1 MIFEF
6 TSSEHIGMLS
16 AFAKAIGSKVE
27 NGIVELPEH
36 LGNGY
41 MRGLDLG
48 PQIRMMIRQYELN
61 EDLVFRRSASGNGT
75 RVVVIAFH
83 NFFYPSSDKKPGL
96 PFVQITTAGIDY
108 EDFFPV
114 NSTINTI
121 IIAVNVDLLK
131 TLLHPGKEDAL
142 FQEED
147 TLLQEEDALFRN
159 ILYGNQPFLY
169 EELISPQMQALA
181 NQIVT
186 AGQNGPLQHF
196 FYRLKAEEL
205 IYLLFMELLKR
216 REAPAQTLNVAD
228 VKKIY
233 QVKDKIL
240 AHIDHPPKLEELA
253 KFSGMSESK
262 LKRLFKQIFGKNI
275 YDYYQSFRM
284 TEAAYLL
291 KEKGLSV
298 SETGYQLGFS
308 NLSHFARVFEKYIG
322 LKPKRYASTN
332 ASL

>member
-6 TSSEHIGMLS
+6 TATEHIGMLT

-48 PQIRMMIRQYELN
+48 PQIRMMIRQYELK
-61 EDLVFRRSASGNGT
+61 EDLVFRRTASGKGSK
-75 RVVVIAFH
+75 VVVIAFH
-83 NFFYPSSDKKPGL
+83 DFFHPVSNKKPPL
-96 PFVQITTAGIDY
+96 PFVQITTAAIDY

-114 NSTINTI
+114 DSTINTI

-131 TLLHPGKEDAL
+131 ELLHPGEEDVL
-142 FQEED
+142 FQ
-147 TLLQEEDALFRN
+147 T
-159 ILYGNQPFLY
+159 IIYGNQPFLY
-169 EELISPQMQALA
+169 EELISPHMQALA
-181 NQIVT
+181 SQIVT
-186 AGQNGPLQHF
+186 ADSTGPLQHF
-196 FYRLKAEEL
+196 FYRIKAEEL
-205 IYLLFMELLKR
+205 IYLLFTELLKR
-216 REAPAQTLNVAD
+216 REAFTHTLNVAD
-228 VKKIY
+228 VKTIY
-233 QVKDKIL
+233 QVKDNIL

-322 LKPKRYASTN
+322 LKPKRYS
-332 ASL
+332 SKG

>member
-6 TSSEHIGMLS
+6 AATEHIGMLS

-48 PQIRMMIRQYELN
+48 PQIRMMIRQYELK

-75 RVVVIAFH
+75 KVVVIAFH
-83 NFFYPSSDKKPGL
+83 DFFHPSSDKKPPL

-131 TLLHPGKEDAL
+131 ELLHPGEEDAL
-142 FQEED
+142 FQ
-147 TLLQEEDALFRN
+147 TV
-159 ILYGNQPFLY
+159 IYGNQPFLY
-169 EELISPQMQALA
+169 EELISPHMQALA
-181 NQIVT
+181 SQIVT
-186 AGQNGPLQHF
+186 ADSAGPLQHF

-205 IYLLFMELLKR
+205 IYLLFTELLKR
-216 REAPAQTLNVAD
+216 REAFTHTLNVAD
-228 VKKIY
+228 VKTIY
-233 QVKDKIL
+233 QVKDNIL

-322 LKPKRYASTN
+322 LKPKRYS
-332 ASL
+332 SKG

>member
-6 TSSEHIGMLS
+6 TAAEHIGMLA
-16 AFAKAIGSKVE
+16 AFAKAIGSKIE

-36 LGNGY
+36 LGKGY

-48 PQIRMMIRQYELN
+48 PQIRMMIRQYELK
-61 EDLVFRRSASGNGT
+61 EDLVFRRTASGKGT
-75 RVVVIAFH
+75 KVVVIAFH
-83 NFFYPSSDKKPGL
+83 NFFHPSSDKKPAL

-131 TLLHPGKEDAL
+131 TLLHPGEEDAL
-142 FQEED
+142 FQTIIFGD
-147 TLLQEEDALFRN
+147 
-159 ILYGNQPFLY
+159 QPFLY

-181 NQIVT
+181 SQIVT
-186 AGQNGPLQHF
+186 AEHTGPLRHF

-205 IYLLFMELLKR
+205 IYLLFKALLKR

-228 VKKIY
+228 VKTIY

-322 LKPKRYASTN
+322 LKPKRYS
-332 ASL
+332 SKR

>member
-27 NGIVELPEH
+27 NGIVKLPQS

-83 NFFYPSSDKKPGL
+83 NFFYPTSDKKPGL

-131 TLLHPGKEDAL
+131 ELLQSGGKDVL
-142 FQEED
+142 LQNEED
-147 TLLQEEDALFRN
+147 TLFQN
-159 ILYGNQPFLY
+159 IIYGKQPFLY

-186 AGQNGPLQHF
+186 ADKNGPLQHF

-205 IYLLFMELLKR
+205 IYLLFTELLKR
-216 REAPAQTLNVAD
+216 REVPAQALNVAD

-233 QVKDKIL
+233 QVKDNIL

-322 LKPKRYASTN
+322 LKPKRYS
-332 ASL
+332 SKG

>member
-6 TSSEHIGMLS
+6 TAAEHIGMLA
-16 AFAKAIGSKVE
+16 AFAKAIGSKIE

-36 LGNGY
+36 LGKGY

-48 PQIRMMIRQYELN
+48 PQIRMMIRQYELK
-61 EDLVFRRSASGNGT
+61 EDLVFRRTASGKGT
-75 RVVVIAFH
+75 KVVVIAFH
-83 NFFYPSSDKKPGL
+83 NFFHPSSDKKPAL

-121 IIAVNVDLLK
+121 ILAVNVDLLK
-131 TLLHPGKEDAL
+131 ALLHPGEEDAL
-142 FQEED
+142 FQ
-147 TLLQEEDALFRN
+147 N
-159 ILYGNQPFLY
+159 IIFGDQPFLY

-181 NQIVT
+181 SQIVT
-186 AGQNGPLQHF
+186 AEHTGPLRHF

-205 IYLLFMELLKR
+205 IYLLFTALLKR

-228 VKKIY
+228 VKTIY

-322 LKPKRYASTN
+322 LKPKRYSSN
-332 ASL
+332 G

>member
-1 MIFEF
+1 MVFEF
-6 TSSEHIGMLS
+6 SSTEHIGMLG
-16 AFAKAIGSKVE
+16 AFAKAIGSKIE

-36 LGNGY
+36 LGTGY

-48 PQIRMMIRQYELN
+48 PQLRIMIRQYELK
-61 EDLVFRRSASGNGT
+61 EDLAFKRSASGNGKNI
-75 RVVVIAFH
+75 VVIAFH
-83 NFFYPSSDKKPGL
+83 DFFNTSSEKKTPL

-131 TLLHPGKEDAL
+131 ELLHSGAENAL
-142 FQEED
+142 FQ
-147 TLLQEEDALFRN
+147 T
-159 ILYGNQPFLY
+159 IIYGNQPFLY
-169 EELISPQMQALA
+169 EELISPHMQDLA
-181 NQIVT
+181 SQIVS
-186 AGQNGPLQHF
+186 ARQAGPLSNF

-205 IYLLFMELLKR
+205 IYLLFTELLKR
-216 REAPAQTLNVAD
+216 GEARSQTLNMAD
-228 VKKIY
+228 VKMIY
-233 QVKDKIL
+233 EVKDKIL
-240 AHIDHPPKLEELA
+240 AHVEQPPKLEELA

-298 SETGYQLGFS
+298 SEAGYRLGFS

-322 LKPKRYASTN
+322 LKPKRYASKMT
-332 ASL
+332 SL

>member
-6 TSSEHIGMLS
+6 AASEHIGMLS

-41 MRGLDLG
+41 MKGLDLG
-48 PQIRMMIRQYELN
+48 PQIRMMIRQYELK
-61 EDLVFRRSASGNGT
+61 EDLVFRRSASGKAT
-75 RVVVIAFH
+75 KVVVIAFH
-83 NFFYPSSDKKPGL
+83 DFFNPSADTKPPL

-131 TLLHPGKEDAL
+131 ELLHPEEEDVL
-142 FQEED
+142 FQ
-147 TLLQEEDALFRN
+147 T
-159 ILYGNQPFLY
+159 IIYGNQPFLY

-186 AGQNGPLQHF
+186 TDPARPLTHF

-205 IYLLFMELLKR
+205 IYLLFTELLKR
-216 REAPAQTLNVAD
+216 REAPAHTLNVAD
-228 VKKIY
+228 VKTIY

-308 NLSHFARVFEKYIG
+308 NLSHFTRVFEKYIG
-322 LKPKRYASTN
+322 LKPKQYS
-332 ASL
+332 SKG

>member
-6 TSSEHIGMLS
+6 TASEHIGMLG

-36 LGNGY
+36 LGTGY

-48 PQIRMMIRQYELN
+48 PQIRMMIRQYELK
-61 EDLVFRRSASGNGT
+61 EDLVFRRTASGQGT
-75 RVVVIAFH
+75 KVVVIAFH
-83 NFFYPSSDKKPGL
+83 DFFNPSSDKKPPL

-131 TLLHPGKEDAL
+131 ELLYPGEEDAL
-142 FQEED
+142 FQ
-147 TLLQEEDALFRN
+147 T
-159 ILYGNQPFLY
+159 IIYGDQPFLY
-169 EELISPQMQALA
+169 EELLSPHMQALA
-181 NQIVT
+181 SQIVT
-186 AGQNGPLQHF
+186 AGSTGPLTHF

-205 IYLLFMELLKR
+205 IYLLFAELLKR
-216 REAPAQTLNVAD
+216 RNAPAQTLNVAD
-228 VKKIY
+228 VKTIY
-233 QVKDKIL
+233 QVKDKVL
-240 AHIDHPPKLEELA
+240 AQIDHPPKLEELA

-322 LKPKRYASTN
+322 LKPKRYS
-332 ASL
+332 SKG